1 MPWPIRLDTAGR
13 AGPPLGGSGAFPPLL
28 TCHHENVGKE
38 REGPGTWLEPGRC
51 RWALPR
57 LQDSFWCPVNA
68 IDGFTRLCLA
78 EGRGPG
84 DLAEMGSA
92 PHLICPPTQNE
103 LSGWHQPGGSLS
115 SWPGGEGP
123 LFLSLQTRKT
133 ARGSPVW
140 GN

>member
-1 MPWPIRLDTAGR
+1 MPWLIRLDTAGR

-84 DLAEMGSA
+84 DLAEMGFSA
-92 PHLICPPTQNE
+92 TPDLPTDPE
-103 LSGWHQPGGSLS
+103 RAVWLASAWREPLLLARRGGAVISK
-115 SWPGGEGP
+115 
-123 LFLSLQTRKT
+123 FANTQDCTRL
-133 ARGSPVW
+133 ACLG
-140 GN
+140 